1 MRKLAIIGSLCL
13 MLMTLGCRGSLK
25 EYEASFINPNFDFS
39 YVKTVAVLP
48 FDNLTQDR
56 NAGDVVRH
64 LVINELL
71 ATELV
76 EVVVP
81 GEAVAGMNSLGI
93 KSVSTLSEKQIIA
106 LGKALNVQAVMY
118 GAVEKYDIIRE
129 RNISEPEVTITIIMA
144 ETTTGGIV
152 WSVTKTGGRAGFTA
166 RHFGARTDTLSE
178 ALLKVVRD
186 SIQTL
191 FEY

>member
-1 MRKLAIIGSLCL
+1 MKKLAIIVPLCL
-13 MLMTLGCRGSLK
+13 TLLTLGCRGTAQV
-25 EYEASFINPNFDFS
+25 YYINPNFDFS
-39 YVKTVAVLP
+39 FIKRVAVLP
-48 FDNLTQDR
+48 FDNFSQEK
-56 NAGDVVRH
+56 NAEDIVRH

-81 GEAVAGMNSLGI
+81 GEAIAAMNSLGI
-93 KSVSTLSEKQIIA
+93 KSISSLSEKQIKA
-106 LGKALNVQAVMY
+106 LGKTLNVQGVIY
-118 GAVEKYDIIRE
+118 GAIEKYE
-129 RNISEPEVTITIIMA
+129 MVKEGNISEPEVTITMIMA

-152 WSVTKTGGRAGFTA
+152 WSVTKTGGGAGFMA

-178 ALLKVVRD
+178 AVLEVVRD
-186 SIQTL
+186 AIRTL